1 MFREVNHMDVKRLT
15 TFVGLLSSSDTG
27 KGCPAFPLAKFEKFD
42 SWADLRKCVYTR
54 GIFRSHSKI

>member
-42 SWADLRKCVYTR
+42 S
-54 GIFRSHSKI
+54 